1 MYRVKIRDYWFAD
14 NETGLPLE
22 FHSWAYAYDVMLTSL
37 NAGIPAK
44 VVKLK
49 EVKDE

>member
-14 NETGLPLE
+14 DNGIPVDFYKWED
-22 FHSWAYAYDVMLTSL
+22 ANDVAMVSL
-37 NAGIPAK
+37 HQNIPAK

-49 EVKDE
+49 EVSDG